1 MNSSILSFPQPVRTG
16 KVREIYAAG
25 DSCIIVASDRI
36 SAFDCIL
43 PTLIP
48 EKGRVL
54 STLSSWWFDRTQHIV
69 DNHLISSAVD
79 EFPSPFRGHDA
90 WRGRAML
97 VRRAEVLPVECVVR
111 GYLAGSGWKE
121 YQNSQS
127 VCGEKLPAGLQESS
141 RLPQPIFTPTTK
153 AEVGDHDEPIDFA
166 RAEEILGVEMAARVR
181 EISLQLYR
189 FAADLADER
198 GLILADTKF
207 EFGLVNGELTLV
219 DEIFTPDSS
228 RFWDAKDYAPGRAQ
242 ESFDKQFVRDYLE
255 ALNWNKMPP
264 APALPSTIVLQTQSK
279 YFAAYERIT
288 GQAWPS

>member
-1 MNSSILSFPQPVRTG
+1 MNSSILSFPQPLRTG

-25 DSCIIVASDRI
+25 DSFIIVASDRI

-43 PTLIP
+43 PTPIP

-54 STLSSWWFDRTQHIV
+54 STLSTWWFNRTQHIV
-69 DNHLISSAVD
+69 PNHLLSSEVD
-79 EFPSPFRGHDA
+79 KFPAPFKSHDE

-97 VRRAEVLPVECVVR
+97 VKRAEVLPVECVVR

-121 YQNSQS
+121 YQHSQS
-127 VCGEKLPAGLQESS
+127 VCGENLPAGLQESS
-141 RLPQPIFTPTTK
+141 QLPTPIFTPTTK
-153 AEVGDHDEPIDFA
+153 AEVGDHDAPIDFA
-166 RAEEILGVEMAARVR
+166 RTEAVLGAEMAAWVR
-181 EISLQLYR
+181 EISLQLYG
-189 FAADLADER
+189 FAADLARER

-207 EFGLVNGELTLV
+207 EFGLVDGELTLV

-228 RFWDAKDYAPGRAQ
+228 RFWDAQDYAPGRAQ

-255 ALNWNKMPP
+255 ALNWKKTPP

-288 GQAWPS
+288 GQAWPH